1 MANLRVIKR
10 RIKSIGGIRQITR
23 AMEMVS
29 ATKLKK
35 ALQRV
40 ENARPYFDRMDQ
52 IIAHLMA
59 SISFNDSDTLLHPLM
74 NPGVEG
80 GNVLLVAMGSD
91 KGLCASYNSKIIKN
105 ANKFI
110 RDELSDEMTFRFDP
124 AGGEIEITLIDPEDE
139 SITFKGTVDS
149 KGIVKPSS
157 NDPILSKD
165 GQYKIDYRY
174 NPSDGNEINGTL
186 NFSIRTDASKGETPK
201 RLWSY
206 AENLE
211 LIFSGTLK
219 LAKLLTDINITS
231 KKVFMLPFG
240 KRIFKQF
247 AKETNPRL
255 RLLEP
260 EIDFDQTMP
269 ISQLNRITFKLTRL
283 YTLEHV
289 SRVYLLYTR
298 YTSPAR
304 QKPIIEQFLPLGQ
317 AGQPGTGQPGTG
329 QPGSKKLTAVQD
341 YIFEPSPGELF
352 MNLIPAY
359 ARNKIFQALAH
370 SFTSEHTIRMTAMR
384 NATDNAGEL
393 IDELT
398 LSRNKARQA
407 MITKELSEIV
417 SGAEA
422 LQG

>member
-59 SISFNDSDTLLHPLM
+59 SISFDDSEELLHPLM
-74 NPGVEG
+74 KPGIES

-91 KGLCASYNSKIIKN
+91 KGLCSSYNSNIIKN

-110 RDELSDEMTFRFDP
+110 RDELSDELTFRFDP
-124 AGGEIEITLIDPEDE
+124 AGGEIDVTLTGPEDE

-157 NDPILSKD
+157 SDPIISKD
-165 GQYKIDYRY
+165 GEYKIDYRY
-174 NPSDGNEINGTL
+174 KPADGNEIAGAL
-186 NFSIRTDASKGETPK
+186 SFSIRTCTSTGEIPK

-219 LAKLLTDINITS
+219 LAKLLTDVNITS
-231 KKVFMLPFG
+231 KKVFMLAVG

-247 AKETNPRL
+247 SKETNPRL
-255 RLLEP
+255 KLLEP
-260 EIDFDQTMP
+260 EIDFDQTLP
-269 ISQLNRITFKLTRL
+269 ISQLNHITYKLTRL

-298 YTSPAR
+298 YISAAR
-304 QKPIIEQFLPLGQ
+304 QKPILEQFLPLGH
-317 AGQPGTGQPGTG
+317 AGQDDDDD
-329 QPGSKKLTAVQD
+329 KLAAGRD

-352 MNLIPAY
+352 MSLIPAY
-359 ARNKIFQALAH
+359 ARNKVFQALAH

-393 IDELT
+393 IDDLT
-398 LSRNKARQA
+398 LERNKARQA

-422 LQG
+422 LKG

>member
-10 RIKSIGGIRQITR
+10 RIKSVGGIRQITR

-59 SISFNDSDTLLHPLM
+59 SISFDDSDELLHPLM
-74 NPGVEG
+74 KPGIES

-91 KGLCASYNSKIIKN
+91 KGLCSSYNSNIIKN

-110 RDELSDEMTFRFDP
+110 RDELSDELTFRFDP
-124 AGGEIEITLIDPEDE
+124 AGGEIDVTLTGPEDE

-149 KGIVKPSS
+149 KGIVNPSL

-174 NPSDGNEINGTL
+174 KPADGNEIHGVL
-186 NFSIRTDASKGETPK
+186 NFSIRTDTSTGETPR

-231 KKVFMLPFG
+231 KKVFMLAIG
-240 KRIFKQF
+240 KKIFKQF
-247 AKETNPRL
+247 SKETNPRL

-269 ISQLNRITFKLTRL
+269 ISQLNHITYKLTRL

-289 SRVYLLYTR
+289 SRVCLLYTR
-298 YTSPAR
+298 YTSAAR
-304 QKPIIEQFLPLGQ
+304 QKPIIEQFLPLGH
-317 AGQPGTGQPGTG
+317 AGQDDADQSANEKPAAGR
-329 QPGSKKLTAVQD
+329 D

-352 MNLIPAY
+352 MSLIPAY
-359 ARNKIFQALAH
+359 ARNKVFQALAH
-370 SFTSEHTIRMTAMR
+370 SFTSEHTIRMAAMR

-393 IDELT
+393 IDDLT
-398 LSRNKARQA
+398 LERNKARQA

-422 LQG
+422 LKG

>member
-10 RIKSIGGIRQITR
+10 RIKSVGGIRQITR

-59 SISFNDSDTLLHPLM
+59 SISFDDSEELLHPLM

-80 GNVLLVAMGSD
+80 GNVLLVPMGSD
-91 KGLCASYNSKIIKN
+91 KGLCASYNANIIKS
-105 ANKFI
+105 ANNFI
-110 RDELSDEMTFRFDP
+110 RDELSDELTFRFDP
-124 AGGEIEITLIDPEDE
+124 AGGEIEVTLIDPEDE

-149 KGIVKPSS
+149 KGIVKPLS
-157 NDPILSKD
+157 NDTILSKD

-174 NPSDGNEINGTL
+174 KPSDGNEVSGTL
-186 NFSIRTDASKGETPK
+186 SFSIRTDVSTGETPR

-231 KKVFMLPFG
+231 KKVFMLAVG
-240 KRIFKQF
+240 KKIFKQF
-247 AKETNPRL
+247 SKETNPRL
-255 RLLEP
+255 NLLEP

-269 ISQLNRITFKLTRL
+269 ISQLNRITYKLTRL

-298 YTSPAR
+298 YTSAAR
-304 QKPIIEQFLPLGQ
+304 QKVILEQFLPLGQ
-317 AGQPGTGQPGTG
+317 AGQDEDEKP
-329 QPGSKKLTAVQD
+329 TAGRD

-359 ARNKIFQALAH
+359 ARNKVFQALAH
-370 SFTSEHTIRMTAMR
+370 SFTSEHTIRMAAMR

-422 LQG
+422 LKG